1 MSLRP
6 AELAAVTAEVDQA
19 LRGAFLQKAFAP
31 DRSTVYLELRQPG
44 RSTRLCLCTLPDVA
58 RLSTADARVPAAEAA
73 PLQRWLRQ
81 QLVGAQLVGA
91 RAVGSCAQLEF
102 ATRNGPR
109 ALVVDLDARLLL
121 LLGDAGR
128 VLAASSDHAP
138 GPKPGSTWTLPD
150 GAPPDERAS
159 RLRVLEK
166 DTAPLPLLRA
176 AEALLGSAADSRR
189 ASALRR
195 ALVRPLK
202 SRRAQ
207 LLRTLEKVRA
217 EAARGPDAERHR
229 RFGELVAQNVH
240 RLSRGA
246 RTVTLTEWTEHGA
259 EQVEVPLDPTRPPRD
274 QAERHFH
281 LYRRLTRGAEHAA
294 RRLEVLT
301 AEVQRLEGELQR
313 VEALPDEA
321 LAESPVPT
329 PRPGRAPTPR
339 HIAFRAFHTAH
350 GRVLVGK
357 GGLDNDTLTFQ
368 HARPFDVWMHAL
380 GVPGAHVV
388 VPVERGAEVAERHL
402 IDAAHL
408 ALHFSPAR
416 AEPRGEVAWT
426 YARFVRKPRDGA
438 PGAVFYTRERVL
450 LIRVERDRLERLLAS
465 QDSPASS

>member
-6 AELAAVTAEVDQA
+6 AELAAVTAEVDEA
-19 LRGAFLQKAFAP
+19 LRGAFLQKAWAP
-31 DRSTVYLELRQPG
+31 ERSTVYLELRQPG

-81 QLVGAQLVGA
+81 HLVGAQLVGA
-91 RAVGSCAQLEF
+91 RAVGNCVQLDF
-102 ATRNGPR
+102 ATRSGPR
-109 ALVVDLDARLLL
+109 ALALDLGERLLL
-121 LLGDAGR
+121 LLGEGGR
-128 VLAASSDHAP
+128 VLATSSDSGPA
-138 GPKPGSTWTLPD
+138 PKPGSTWILPD
-150 GAPPDERAS
+150 GAATDERPS
-159 RLRVLEK
+159 RLRVHDK
-166 DTAPLPLLRA
+166 DAAPLPLLRA

-189 ASALRR
+189 ATALRR
-195 ALVRPLK
+195 ALVRPLR

-207 LLRTLEKVRA
+207 LLRTLDKVRA

-229 RFGELVAQNVH
+229 RFGELLAHNVH

-246 RTVTLTEWTEHGA
+246 RAVVLTEWTEHGA
-259 EQVEVPLDPTRPPRD
+259 VEVEVPLDATRPPRD

-281 LYRRLTRGAEHAA
+281 LYRRLTRGAEHAT

-301 AEVQRLEGELQR
+301 AELQRLEGELQR
-313 VEALPDEA
+313 VESLPDEA
-321 LAESPVPT
+321 LAGSPVPT
-329 PRPGRAPTPR
+329 PRPGRATAPR
-339 HIAFRAFHTAH
+339 HVAFREFHTPH

-357 GGLDNDTLTFQ
+357 GGSDNDTLTFQ
-368 HARPFDVWMHAL
+368 RARPFDVWMHAL
-380 GVPGAHVV
+380 GLPGAHVV
-388 VPVERGAEVAERHL
+388 VPVERGAEVSERLL

-438 PGAVFYTRERVL
+438 PGAVFFTRERVL
-450 LIRVERDRLERLLAS
+450 VIRLERDRLERLLAT
-465 QDSPASS
+465 QDTPPSS

>member
-19 LRGAFLQKAFAP
+19 LRGTFLQKAWAP

-44 RSTRLCLCTLPDVA
+44 RSTLLCLCTSPDVA
-58 RLSTADARVPAAEAA
+58 RLSTAGARIPSAEAA
-73 PLQRWLRQ
+73 PLQRWLRG

-91 RAVGSCAQLEF
+91 RAVGSCAQLDF
-102 ATRNGPR
+102 ATRSGPR
-109 ALVVDLDARLLL
+109 ALGLDLGARHLL
-121 LLGDAGR
+121 LLGEGGR
-128 VLAASSDHAP
+128 LLAASSEAAP
-138 GPKPGSTWTLPD
+138 APRPGSTWALP
-150 GAPPDERAS
+150 GRAEADERPS
-159 RLRVLEK
+159 RLRVHDK

-195 ALVRPLK
+195 VLVRPLK

-229 RFGELVAQNVH
+229 HFGELLAQNVH
-240 RLSRGA
+240 RLVRGA
-246 RTVTLTEWTEHGA
+246 RAVTVTAWTEEGA
-259 EQVEVPLDPTRPPRD
+259 AQVEVPLDPTRPPRD

-294 RRLEVLT
+294 RRLELLG
-301 AEVQRLEGELQR
+301 AELHQLEAELER
-313 VEALPDEA
+313 VESLPDEA
-321 LAESPVPT
+321 LSEQPAAA
-329 PRPGRAPTPR
+329 PRTGRAPSPR
-339 HIAFRAFHTAH
+339 HVAFREFHTPH

-368 HARPFDVWMHAL
+368 RARPFDVWMHAL

-388 VPVERGAEVAERHL
+388 VPVERGAEVSERLL

-426 YARFVRKPRDGA
+426 YARFVRKPKDAA

-450 LIRVERDRLERLLAS
+450 LIRVERDRLDRLLAS
-465 QDSPASS
+465 QDAPPSS